1 MFAIVTLMPLFQAG
15 WGTMAFSFLLAAVC
29 LPRQHKKPKMKTI
42 TLMSGPCDGEAVEL
56 IRDEL
61 DVIVRQEMT
70 PTGLIEHICDAQT
83 DEYQVP
89 ITWTI

>member
-1 MFAIVTLMPLFQAG
+1 MRTATLIG
-15 WGTMAFSFLLAAVC
+15 
-29 LPRQHKKPKMKTI
+29 
-42 TLMSGPCDGEAVEL
+42 GPCDGEAVEL